1 MKHTLLAAGLLLA
14 PFAAFA
20 EDHADH
26 AAPAQPAAAVAAE
39 AEVSGTEIKAE
50 AHDAMKKPAGETK
63 KHDLKKE
70 KHAH

>member
-1 MKHTLLAAGLLLA
+1 MKHTLLAASLVLA
-14 PFAAFA
+14 PFAAMA

-26 AAPAQPAAAVAAE
+26 AATVDPVAAE
-39 AEVSGTEIKAE
+39 AHVSDTHVKEGS
-50 AHDAMKKPAGETK
+50 HDTMKKPAGETK